1 MQKRIIEDLK
11 DNQLEGQK
19 VLVRVD
25 FNVPLNEEL
34 EITDDTRIKAA
45 LPTIK
50 YLISHQ
56 AKVVLMSHLGR
67 PKGKVV
73 EKLRLD
79 PIARRLSGLLKQD
92 VKKVNDCIGEEVEKV
107 VSNMQKGEVVLL
119 ENLRFYPE
127 EEKNDYEFSKKL
139 ANLADIFIN
148 DAFGTAHRAHASTVG
163 VAELLPSYAGFL
175 MAREIEVLS
184 NLLENPERPF
194 VVVLGGA
201 KISGKIEIVQNLL
214 SIADR
219 ILIAGGMSYT
229 CLAALGYEVG
239 NSLLEEYDLEIVKK
253 MLKKAEEKD
262 NKILLPVDLVITKE
276 VSEKAESKPFEI
288 DNIPKDGI
296 GVDLGERS
304 LVKFEKE
311 IKKAKTV
318 FWNGP
323 VGVFEIE
330 KYAKGTNRIAKIL
343 ADMQGKVVTIIG
355 GGDSIAAID
364 EAGLTEKMTHISTG
378 GVNRED
384 DSYLYRWWSFFR
396 IFRRE
401 KTPRHR
407 GFTVI
412 QGTVLCIIH

>member
-1 MQKRIIEDLK
+1 MQKRTIKELNK
-11 DNQLEGQK
+11 NQLEGK
-19 VLVRVD
+19 RVLVRVD
-25 FNVPLNEEL
+25 FNVPLNEKL

-45 LPTIK
+45 IPTIK

-79 PIARRLSGLLKQD
+79 PAARRLSELLELEQE
-92 VKKVNDCIGEEVEKV
+92 VKKLNDCIGEEVEKI
-107 VSNMQKGEVVLL
+107 VSSMQKGEVVLL
-119 ENLRFYPE
+119 ENLRFHPE
-127 EEKNDYEFSKKL
+127 EEENGDEFSKKL
-139 ANLADIFIN
+139 ANLADIFVN
-148 DAFGTAHRAHASTVG
+148 DAFGTAHRAHASTFG
-163 VAELLPSYAGFL
+163 VARILPSYAGFL
-175 MAREIEVLS
+175 MTKEIEMLS
-184 NLLENPERPF
+184 NLIENPERPF

-239 NSLLEEYDLEIVKK
+239 NSLLEKYDLEIVKK
-253 MLKKAEEKD
+253 MLKKAEEKG

-276 VSEKAESKPFEI
+276 ISEKAESEVFSI

-296 GVDLGERS
+296 GVDLGEKS
-304 LVKFEKE
+304 LIKFEKE
-311 IKKAKTV
+311 IKKAKTI

-330 KYAKGTNRIAKIL
+330 KYARGTNRIAKIL
-343 ADMQGKVVTIIG
+343 ADMQGEAVTIVG
-355 GGDSIAAID
+355 GGDSIAAI
-364 EAGLTEKMTHISTG
+364 ENAGLAKKMTHISTG
-378 GVNRED
+378 GGASLEF
-384 DSYLYRWWSFFR
+384 LGGKKLPG
-396 IFRRE
+396 IE
-401 KTPRHR
+401 
-407 GFTVI
+407 
-412 QGTVLCIIH
+412 VLPEE

>member
-1 MQKRIIEDLK
+1 MKKRTIEDLK

-25 FNVPLNEEL
+25 FNVPLNKEL

-50 YLISHQ
+50 YLISRH
-56 AKVVLMSHLGR
+56 AKVILMSHLGR

-79 PIARRLSGLLKQD
+79 PIARRVSELLKQD
-92 VKKVNDCIGEEVEKV
+92 VKKSNDCIGEEVEKV

-119 ENLRFYPE
+119 ENLRFHPE
-127 EEKNDYEFSKKL
+127 EEKNNPEFSKAL
-139 ANLADIFIN
+139 ANLADIFLN

-175 MAREIEVLS
+175 IAEEIEVLS
-184 NLLENPERPF
+184 NLIENPERPF

-229 CLAALGYEVG
+229 CLAALGYDVG
-239 NSLLEEYDLEIVKK
+239 KSLLEKYDLRIVFK
-253 MLKKAEEKD
+253 MLKEAEEKGS
-262 NKILLPVDLVITKE
+262 KILLPIDLVVAIKE
-276 VSEKAESKPFEI
+276 VSEKAVSKLVRVE
-288 DNIPKDGI
+288 NIPKDGT

-343 ADMQGKVVTIIG
+343 ADMQGEAVTIIG

-364 EAGLTEKMTHISTG
+364 KAGLTEKMTHISTG
-378 GVNRED
+378 GGASLEFLGGKKLPGIEV
-384 DSYLYRWWSFFR
+384 LP
-396 IFRRE
+396 E
-401 KTPRHR
+401 K
-407 GFTVI
+407 
-412 QGTVLCIIH
+412 

>member
-1 MQKRIIEDLK
+1 MQKKTVEDLK
-11 DNQLEGQK
+11 DNQLEGK
-19 VLVRVD
+19 RVLARVD
-25 FNVPLNEEL
+25 FNVPLNEGL

-45 LPTIK
+45 LSTIK
-50 YLISHQ
+50 YLISNQ
-56 AKVVLMSHLGR
+56 AKVILMSHLGR
-67 PKGKVV
+67 PKGEVI
-73 EKLRLD
+73 EKLKLD
-79 PIARRLSGLLKQD
+79 PVARRLSELLGQK
-92 VKKVNDCIGEEVEKV
+92 VKKLNDCIGEEVEKSV
-107 VSNMQKGEVVLL
+107 LKMQKGEVILL
-119 ENLRFYPE
+119 ENLRFYSE
-127 EEKNDYEFSKKL
+127 EEKNNPEFAKSL
-139 ANLADIFIN
+139 AKSADIFVN

-163 VAELLPSYAGFL
+163 VARILPSCAGFL
-175 MAREIEVLS
+175 MAKEIGVLS

-253 MLKKAEEKD
+253 MLKKAEEKG

-276 VSEKAESKPFEI
+276 VSEKTESKLFEI

-296 GVDLGERS
+296 GVDLGEKS

-343 ADMQGKVVTIIG
+343 ANMQGEAVTIIG

-364 EAGLTEKMTHISTG
+364 KAGLTEKMTHISTG
-378 GVNRED
+378 GGASLEFLSGKKLPGIEV
-384 DSYLYRWWSFFR
+384 LP
-396 IFRRE
+396 E
-401 KTPRHR
+401 K
-407 GFTVI
+407 
-412 QGTVLCIIH
+412 

>member
-1 MQKRIIEDLK
+1 MQKKTIKDLNK
-11 DNQLEGQK
+11 NQLEGK
-19 VLVRVD
+19 RVLVRVD

-50 YLISHQ
+50 YLMSHQ

-67 PKGKVV
+67 PKGEVM

-79 PIARRLSGLLKQD
+79 PIARRLCKLLGQ
-92 VKKVNDCIGEEVEKV
+92 KVNKLNDCIGEEVEKAV
-107 VSNMQKGEVVLL
+107 LNMQKGEVILL
-119 ENLRFYPE
+119 ENLRFYSE
-127 EEKNDYEFSKKL
+127 EEKNNPEFAKSL
-139 ANLADIFIN
+139 AKSADIFVN
-148 DAFGTAHRAHASTVG
+148 DAFGTAHRAHVSTVG
-163 VAELLPSYAGFL
+163 VARILPSYSGFL
-175 MAREIEVLS
+175 MAKEIEVLG
-184 NLLENPERPF
+184 NLIENPERPF

-214 SIADR
+214 SIVDK

-239 NSLLEEYDLEIVKK
+239 NSLLEEYDLEIIKK
-253 MLKKAEEKD
+253 MLKKAEEKG

-276 VSEKAESKPFEI
+276 VSEKAESKVFEI

-343 ADMQGKVVTIIG
+343 ADMQGEAVTIIG

-364 EAGLTEKMTHISTG
+364 KAGLTEKMTHISTG
-378 GVNRED
+378 GGASLEFLGGKKLPGIEV
-384 DSYLYRWWSFFR
+384 LP
-396 IFRRE
+396 E
-401 KTPRHR
+401 K
-407 GFTVI
+407 
-412 QGTVLCIIH
+412 

>member
-1 MQKRIIEDLK
+1 MQKRTIKDLNE
-11 DNQLEGQK
+11 NQLVGKK

-34 EITDDTRIKAA
+34 KITDDTRIKAA

-50 YLISHQ
+50 YLISNQ
-56 AKVVLMSHLGR
+56 VKVILMSHLGR
-67 PKGKVV
+67 PKGKVL
-73 EKLRLD
+73 EKLRLNLV
-79 PIARRLSGLLKQD
+79 AQRLGELLEQK
-92 VKKVNDCIGEEVEKV
+92 VKKLNDCIGEEVEKAV
-107 VSNMQKGEVVLL
+107 LNMQKGEVILL
-119 ENLRFYPE
+119 ENLRFHPE
-127 EEKNDYEFSKKL
+127 EEKNDPEFAKSL
-139 ANLADIFIN
+139 AKSVDIFVN

-163 VAELLPSYAGFL
+163 VARILPSCAGFL
-175 MAREIEVLS
+175 MAREIGVLS

-219 ILIAGGMSYT
+219 ILISGGMSYT

-239 NSLLEEYDLEIVKK
+239 NSLLEEYDLKIVRK
-253 MLKKAEEKD
+253 MLKKAEEHG
-262 NKILLPVDLVITKE
+262 NKILLPVDLIITKE
-276 VSEKAESKPFEI
+276 VSEKTESKLFEI

-304 LVKFEKE
+304 LIEFEKE

-343 ADMQGKVVTIIG
+343 ADMQGEAVTIIG

-364 EAGLTEKMTHISTG
+364 KAGLTVKMTHISTG
-378 GVNRED
+378 GGASLEFLGGKKLPGIEILPN
-384 DSYLYRWWSFFR
+384 
-396 IFRRE
+396 
-401 KTPRHR
+401 K
-407 GFTVI
+407 
-412 QGTVLCIIH
+412 Q

>member
-1 MQKRIIEDLK
+1 MTGVQ
-11 DNQLEGQK
+11 
-19 VLVRVD
+19 
-25 FNVPLNEEL
+25 
-34 EITDDTRIKAA
+34 TCA
-45 LPTIK
+45 LR
-50 YLISHQ
+50 S
-56 AKVVLMSHLGR
+56 
-67 PKGKVV
+67 
-73 EKLRLD
+73 
-79 PIARRLSGLLKQD
+79 
-92 VKKVNDCIGEEVEKV
+92 
-107 VSNMQKGEVVLL
+107 
-119 ENLRFYPE
+119 
-127 EEKNDYEFSKKL
+127 
-139 ANLADIFIN
+139 
-148 DAFGTAHRAHASTVG
+148 
-163 VAELLPSYAGFL
+163 
-175 MAREIEVLS
+175 
-184 NLLENPERPF
+184 
-194 VVVLGGA
+194 GGA

-276 VSEKAESKPFEI
+276 VSEKAESKLFEI

-296 GVDLGERS
+296 GVDLGEKS

-343 ADMQGKVVTIIG
+343 ADMQGEAVTIIG

-364 EAGLTEKMTHISTG
+364 KAGLTEKMTHISTG
-378 GVNRED
+378 GGASLEFLGGKKLPGIEV
-384 DSYLYRWWSFFR
+384 LP
-396 IFRRE
+396 E
-401 KTPRHR
+401 K
-407 GFTVI
+407 
-412 QGTVLCIIH
+412 

>member
-1 MQKRIIEDLK
+1 MQKKTIEDLK
-11 DNQLEGQK
+11 GNQLESKK

-25 FNVPLNEEL
+25 FNVPLNEGL
-34 EITDDTRIKAA
+34 EITDDTRIKAT

-50 YLISHQ
+50 YLISNQ
-56 AKVVLMSHLGR
+56 VKVILMSHLGR
-67 PKGKVV
+67 PKGKVM
-73 EKLRLD
+73 EKLRLNSV
-79 PIARRLSGLLKQD
+79 AQRLGELLGQK
-92 VKKVNDCIGEEVEKV
+92 VKKLNDCVGEEVEKAV
-107 VSNMQKGEVVLL
+107 LNMQKGEVMLL
-119 ENLRFYPE
+119 ENLRFHPE
-127 EEKNDYEFSKKL
+127 EEKNNPEFAKSL
-139 ANLADIFIN
+139 AKSADIFVN

-163 VAELLPSYAGFL
+163 VARILPSCAGFL
-175 MAREIEVLS
+175 MAREVEVLS

-219 ILIAGGMSYT
+219 ILISGGMSYT

-239 NSLLEEYDLEIVKK
+239 NSLLEEYDLKIVRK
-253 MLKKAEEKD
+253 MLKEAEERG
-262 NKILLPVDLVITKE
+262 NKILLPVDLIITKE
-276 VSEKAESKPFEI
+276 VSEKIESKLFEI

-304 LVKFEKE
+304 LIEFEKE

-330 KYAKGTNRIAKIL
+330 KYARGTNRIAKIM
-343 ADMQGKVVTIIG
+343 ADMQGEAVTIIG

-364 EAGLTEKMTHISTG
+364 KAGLTEKMTHISTG
-378 GVNRED
+378 GGASLEF
-384 DSYLYRWWSFFR
+384 LGG
-396 IFRRE
+396 E
-401 KTPRHR
+401 KLP
-407 GFTVI
+407 GI
-412 QGTVLCIIH
+412 EILPNKQ

>member
-1 MQKRIIEDLK
+1 MKKRTIEDLNE
-11 DNQLEGQK
+11 NQLVDK
-19 VLVRVD
+19 RVLVRVD
-25 FNVPLNEEL
+25 FNVPINEEL

-45 LPTIK
+45 LLTIK

-56 AKVVLMSHLGR
+56 AKVILMSHLGR
-67 PKGKVV
+67 PKGEVI

-79 PIARRLSGLLKQD
+79 PVARRLSELLGQK
-92 VKKVNDCIGEEVEKV
+92 VKKLDNCIGKEVEEEIMKLQV
-107 VSNMQKGEVVLL
+107 GEIALL
-119 ENLRFYPE
+119 ENLRFHPE
-127 EEKNDYEFSKKL
+127 EEKNNPEFAKAL
-139 ANLADIFIN
+139 ANLADIFMN
-148 DAFGTAHRAHASTVG
+148 DAFGTAHRSHASTVG
-163 VAELLPSYAGFL
+163 VARILPSYAGFL

-184 NLLENPERPF
+184 NLIENPERPF
-194 VVVLGGA
+194 VVILGGA

-214 SIADR
+214 NIADR

-239 NSLLEEYDLEIVKK
+239 NSLLEEYDLEVVRK
-253 MLKKAEEKD
+253 MLKEAEEKGG
-262 NKILLPVDLVITKE
+262 KILLPVDLIITKE
-276 VSEKAESKPFEI
+276 VSEKIEGKLFEI

-304 LVKFEKE
+304 LIEFEKE

-323 VGVFEIE
+323 VGVFEIG

-364 EAGLTEKMTHISTG
+364 KVGLAEKMTHISTG
-378 GVNRED
+378 GGASLEFLGGKKLPGIEILPNKE
-384 DSYLYRWWSFFR
+384 
-396 IFRRE
+396 
-401 KTPRHR
+401 
-407 GFTVI
+407 
-412 QGTVLCIIH
+412 

>member
-1 MQKRIIEDLK
+1 MKRKTIKDLNK
-11 DNQLEGQK
+11 NQLEGKK

-34 EITDDTRIKAA
+34 EITDDTRIEAA
-45 LPTIK
+45 LSTIK
-50 YLISHQ
+50 YLISNQ
-56 AKVVLMSHLGR
+56 DKVILMSHLGR
-67 PKGKVV
+67 PKGKVI

-79 PIARRLSGLLKQD
+79 PVARKLSELLGKK
-92 VKKVNDCIGEEVEKV
+92 VKKLNDCIGVEVEKAV
-107 VSNMQKGEVVLL
+107 LNMQKDEVILL
-119 ENLRFYPE
+119 ENLRFHSE
-127 EEKNDYEFSKKL
+127 EEKNNPEFAKSL
-139 ANLADIFIN
+139 AKSADIFVN

-163 VAELLPSYAGFL
+163 VARILPSYAGFL
-175 MAREIEVLS
+175 MAKEIGVLS

-214 SIADR
+214 AIADR

-239 NSLLEEYDLEIVKK
+239 NSLLEEYDLKIVRK
-253 MLKKAEEKD
+253 MLKKAEEHG
-262 NKILLPVDLVITKE
+262 NKILLPVDLIITKE
-276 VSEKAESKPFEI
+276 VSEKIKGKLFEI

-343 ADMQGKVVTIIG
+343 ADMQGKAVTIIG

-364 EAGLTEKMTHISTG
+364 KAGLTEKMTHISTG
-378 GVNRED
+378 GGASLEFLGGKKLPGIEV
-384 DSYLYRWWSFFR
+384 LP
-396 IFRRE
+396 E
-401 KTPRHR
+401 K
-407 GFTVI
+407 
-412 QGTVLCIIH
+412 

>member
-1 MQKRIIEDLK
+1 MQKKTIEDLK
-11 DNQLEGQK
+11 DNQLEGK
-19 VLVRVD
+19 RVLVRVD

-56 AKVVLMSHLGR
+56 AKVILMSHLGR
-67 PKGKVV
+67 PKGEVI

-79 PIARRLSGLLKQD
+79 PVARRVSELLKQD
-92 VKKVNDCIGEEVEKV
+92 VKKANNCIGEEVEKV
-107 VSNMQKGEVVLL
+107 VSNMQNSEVILL
-119 ENLRFYPE
+119 ENLRFHPE
-127 EEKNDYEFSKKL
+127 EEKNNLEFSKAL

-184 NLLENPERPF
+184 NLMENPERPF

-262 NKILLPVDLVITKE
+262 NKILLPVDLIITKE
-276 VSEKAESKPFEI
+276 VSEKAESKMFEI
-288 DNIPKDGI
+288 DNIPKYGT
-296 GVDLGERS
+296 GVDLGRRS
-304 LVKFEKE
+304 LIKFEKE
-311 IKKAKTV
+311 IKKARTV

-343 ADMQGKVVTIIG
+343 AEMQGKVVTIIG

-364 EAGLTEKMTHISTG
+364 KAGLTEKMTHISTG
-378 GVNRED
+378 GGASLEFLGGKKLPGIEV
-384 DSYLYRWWSFFR
+384 LP
-396 IFRRE
+396 E
-401 KTPRHR
+401 K
-407 GFTVI
+407 
-412 QGTVLCIIH
+412 

>member
-1 MQKRIIEDLK
+1 MQKKTIEDLK
-11 DNQLEGQK
+11 DNQLEGKK

-50 YLISHQ
+50 YLISHH
-56 AKVVLMSHLGR
+56 AKVILMSHLGR

-79 PIARRLSGLLKQD
+79 PIARRLSGLLEQD

-119 ENLRFYPE
+119 ENLRFHPE

-163 VAELLPSYAGFL
+163 MAELLPSYAGFL
-175 MAREIEVLS
+175 MAREINVLS
-184 NLLENPERPF
+184 NLMENPERPF

-276 VSEKAESKPFEI
+276 VSEKAESKLFEI

-296 GVDLGERS
+296 GVDLGEKS

-343 ADMQGKVVTIIG
+343 ADMQEKAVTIIG

-364 EAGLTEKMTHISTG
+364 KAGLTEKMTHISTG
-378 GVNRED
+378 GGASLEFLGGKKLPGIEV
-384 DSYLYRWWSFFR
+384 LP
-396 IFRRE
+396 E
-401 KTPRHR
+401 K
-407 GFTVI
+407 
-412 QGTVLCIIH
+412 

>member
-1 MQKRIIEDLK
+1 MQKKTIEDLK
-11 DNQLEGQK
+11 GNQLESKK

-25 FNVPLNEEL
+25 FNVPLNEGL
-34 EITDDTRIKAA
+34 EITDDTRIKAT

-50 YLISHQ
+50 YLISNQ
-56 AKVVLMSHLGR
+56 VKVILMSHLGR
-67 PKGKVV
+67 PKGKVM

-79 PIARRLSGLLKQD
+79 SVAQRLGELLGQK
-92 VKKVNDCIGEEVEKV
+92 VKKLNDCVGEEVEKAV
-107 VSNMQKGEVVLL
+107 LNMQKGEVMLL
-119 ENLRFYPE
+119 ENLRFHPE
-127 EEKNDYEFSKKL
+127 EEKNNPEFAKSL
-139 ANLADIFIN
+139 AKSADIFVN

-163 VAELLPSYAGFL
+163 VARILPSCAGFL
-175 MAREIEVLS
+175 MAREVEVLS

-219 ILIAGGMSYT
+219 ILISGGMSYT

-239 NSLLEEYDLEIVKK
+239 NSLLEEYDLKIVRK
-253 MLKKAEEKD
+253 MLKEAEERG
-262 NKILLPVDLVITKE
+262 NKILLPVDLIITKE
-276 VSEKAESKPFEI
+276 VSEKTESKLFEI

-304 LVKFEKE
+304 LIEFEKE

-330 KYAKGTNRIAKIL
+330 KYSRGTNRIAKIM
-343 ADMQGKVVTIIG
+343 ADMQGEAVTIIG

-364 EAGLTEKMTHISTG
+364 KAGLTEKMTHISTG
-378 GVNRED
+378 GGASLEF
-384 DSYLYRWWSFFR
+384 LGG
-396 IFRRE
+396 E
-401 KTPRHR
+401 KLP
-407 GFTVI
+407 GI
-412 QGTVLCIIH
+412 EILPNKQ